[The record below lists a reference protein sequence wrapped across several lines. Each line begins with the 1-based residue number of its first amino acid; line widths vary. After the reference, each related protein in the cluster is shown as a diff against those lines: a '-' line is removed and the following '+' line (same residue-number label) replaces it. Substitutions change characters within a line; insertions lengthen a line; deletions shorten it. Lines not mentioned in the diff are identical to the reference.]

1 MLDTQ
6 CDAIDSGEYRG
17 TYFKDLKANT
27 ERLPYVPYIVKELG
41 LFPTGSDDKTEGYYY
56 VYMGQGE
63 RFPRRGGVYSDTGS
77 AGLGYVLSNN
87 PRGDVSAYYGG
98 RSRSLA

>member
-41 LFPTGSDDKTEGYYY
+41 LFPTGSDDKTEGNYY

-63 RFPRRGGVYSDTGS
+63 RFPRRGGSYFNPSS
-77 AGLGYVLSNN
+77 AGLGYVSSSVT
-87 PRGDVSAYYGG
+87 RGDENASYGG